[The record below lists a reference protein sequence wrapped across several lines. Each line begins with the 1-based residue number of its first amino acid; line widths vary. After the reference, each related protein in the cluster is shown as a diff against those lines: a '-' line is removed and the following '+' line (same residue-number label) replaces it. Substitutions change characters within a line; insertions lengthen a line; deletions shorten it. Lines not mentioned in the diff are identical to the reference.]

1 MNKFTKPYE
10 VRKSIKFKLIPEI
23 QSKPY
28 FIPDYELE
36 LPELLGSYKEL
47 IENLIN
53 FFYSEK
59 EIVDK
64 EDKTSKFSNLKWFKE
79 AFANF
84 DFDEAEEKVFDL
96 KNKEFS
102 KMPRLKHKFF
112 KENFKEDWYAIKDR
126 LIKKN
131 KTKNYEILDS
141 LPFFQ
146 KVLKDFFEKSE
157 QLYKELDEII
167 SSPDNASKRKSDL
180 RFVLQKIS
188 WNEVFKKIIKLF
200 SLWFVDHKNDV
211 EIVWKIS
218 EELWEFSEKIQNAIE
233 LLKVNDSFWF
243 PVEYLSLNY
252 YTINKTPKEYDDE
265 IKDKQDNLEKS
276 YDWDLWAL
284 YGIDKNQT
292 IEQLRNDMKMF
303 KARQKS
309 AFLEFLQM
317 KNEFSELKELKTYL
331 NDIEKKYK
339 QKKWS
344 KYNFYEELQ
353 NNTFKLDPS
362 DVDTDI
368 DKVFKAFSVILFL
381 ETKEDDYNKALELT
395 KKIEKSHTSSERASY
410 KLKRWEF
417 FKFKNEDWI
426 FSKDGGKN
434 YVWFC
439 SEFKKVAM
447 LYWRFKAEKLSLER
461 EKEQARF
468 ERWLAILSKDL
479 DWNYYIN
486 SFSNNDSKKAFEK
499 LKNINSI
506 SGDYS
511 YFIMKSITLRALQKL
526 CWKENFKKTVVN
538 KISEKFTKVN
548 ENDTKG
554 QVRKFKSFEEIGNN
568 IVEFYVDIL
577 DKQRT
582 LDVSYRS
589 WYEEWLKIL
598 KWAKDLDELEIL
610 LKQET
615 YTLEEHK
622 ISKNDFEKILEDYNW
637 NSYKITSED
646 LEKNIETNNFTKWWN
661 IFWTTENK
669 EHKYISRL
677 NPELV
682 ISLRAWEKAFK
693 DRKKHRKSDKSFLL
707 TMSYSHY
714 TDKSYIDDAF
724 IKDEERK
731 SSLEQFNKH
740 YNENHKFD
748 YIYWLDKWTNE
759 LVTLWVF
766 KKVWDKLEKVNI
778 SEEIPVYRITE
789 KWLKYSKKYST
800 RVEWLNW
807 EREIFL
813 YKNPSLFIDEIDN
826 EELFEK
832 VSIDSCIWNL
842 NCAKLIK
849 WNIILNWD
857 INWFLSLNK
866 IAAKRHLYDAITKWF
881 MLKDTITFDEVKN
894 NFYYEH
900 TLAWKK
906 FNKVVFYLDSFESI
920 TTKDEIEKELNNY
933 IKLVKEHKSEENVS
947 IDWINK
953 KRVAIS
959 WNIVWIILKLQEKFP
974 WYIVWEALNLDQN
987 NKNISSNHAF
997 LWNLINDKI
1006 YQKLM
1011 ISLDVPP
1018 ILKKYRSELIKDTL
1032 TQHGK
1037 VFYINENLTSKAC
1050 PSCNDTL
1057 TIEVNWILKE
1067 KDPNKDKVKVYQL
1080 FWHISQYENE
1090 MHHLTDEE
1098 YDNLYDND
1106 KNFKKF
1112 HSNNNWN
1119 KKQNSY
1125 LAWENCDYNMKHNP
1139 KWFDFIQSW
1148 DDLATYNIA
1157 KKAKEYLEFLEK
1169 QKNNNS

>member
-1 MNKFTKPYE
+1 M
-10 VRKSIKFKLIPEI
+10 
-23 QSKPY
+23 
-28 FIPDYELE
+28 
-36 LPELLGSYKEL
+36 
-47 IENLIN
+47 
-53 FFYSEK
+53 
-59 EIVDK
+59 
-64 EDKTSKFSNLKWFKE
+64 
-79 AFANF
+79 
-84 DFDEAEEKVFDL
+84 
-96 KNKEFS
+96 
-102 KMPRLKHKFF
+102 
-112 KENFKEDWYAIKDR
+112 
-126 LIKKN
+126 
-131 KTKNYEILDS
+131 
-141 LPFFQ
+141 
-146 KVLKDFFEKSE
+146 
-157 QLYKELDEII
+157 
-167 SSPDNASKRKSDL
+167 

-233 LLKVNDSFWF
+233 LLRVNDSFWF

-252 YTINKTPKEYDDE
+252 YTINKTPKEYDKE
-265 IKDKQDNLEKS
+265 ITEKQNNLEK
-276 YDWDLWAL
+276 L
-284 YGIDKNQT
+284 YEWGLSELYWIDKNQT

-317 KNEFSELKELKTYL
+317 KNEFSELEELKTYL

-353 NNTFKLDPS
+353 NNTFELDSS

-368 DKVFKAFSVILFL
+368 DKVFKAFSLILFL
-381 ETKEDDYNKALELT
+381 ETEKDDYEKLLNLT
-395 KKIEKSHTSSERASY
+395 KKIEKSSTLSERTSY
-410 KLKRWEF
+410 KIERWEF
-417 FKFKNEDWI
+417 FKGKNENWI
-426 FSKDGGKN
+426 FSEDRDTS
-434 YVWFC
+434 YDWFC
-439 SEFKKVAM
+439 SEFKKVAIS
-447 LYWRFKAEKLSLER
+447 YWRLKAEKLSLER
-461 EKEQARF
+461 EREQARF

-499 LKNINSI
+499 LKNINST

-548 ENDTKG
+548 ENDTG
-554 QVRKFKSFEEIGNN
+554 RQVRKFKSFEEIGDN

-589 WYEEWLKIL
+589 WYEEWLKKL

-622 ISKNDFEKILEDYNW
+622 ISKDDFEGILEDYKW

-661 IFWTTENK
+661 IFWTIENK

-682 ISLRAWEKAFK
+682 ISLRAWEKVFK

-759 LVTLWVF
+759 LVTLWIF

-778 SEEIPVYRITE
+778 SEKIPVYRITE

-800 RVEWLNW
+800 RVDWLGW

-832 VSIDSCIWNL
+832 VNIDSCIWNL

-866 IAAKRHLYDAITKWF
+866 IAAKRHLYDAITKGF
-881 MLKDTITFDEVKN
+881 MLKDKITFDEVKN

-933 IKLVKEHKSEENVS
+933 IKLVIEHKSEEDVS

-1018 ILKKYRSELIKDTL
+1018 ILKKYRSELTKDTL

-1057 TIEVNWILKE
+1057 TIEVNWTLKE
-1067 KDPNKDKVKVYQL
+1067 KDPNKHKVKVYQL
-1080 FWHISQYENE
+1080 FWHLTEYENE

-1112 HSNNNWN
+1112 HSNDKWN

-1139 KWFDFIQSW
+1139 KWFDFIRSW